1 MIKYNYTLSRE
12 HKKMTT
18 VIEKLMDSKSITT
31 TDVAMKSNVSDSTLR
46 KAAKKPI
53 ESWSVRVLNAFA
65 TGLEENA
72 GDLLNMLQPEQYTL
86 EIDNEKQTI
95 QGVLIPDKAVF
106 QQIRGAVQA
115 THLEGWN
122 PTSDDIKAIRENVMH
137 PAPADVERIK
147 GIWRDSNE

>member
-1 MIKYNYTLSRE
+1 
-12 HKKMTT
+12 MTT

-65 TGLEENA
+65 NGLEENA

-95 QGVLIPDKAVF
+95 QGVFIPDKAMF
-106 QQIRGAVQA
+106 QRMRGVVQA
-115 THLEGWN
+115 NHLEGWN
-122 PTSDDIKAIRENVMH
+122 PTYNDIKELRDTVMN
-137 PAPADVERIK
+137 PDPKDLARIK
-147 GIWRDSNE
+147 ALWRSRNE